1 MKRLFIV
8 GNDAFTVQAM
18 RFALRYSSGVNL
30 FGVIDGQGSVRH
42 AVREAQP
49 DVVVVD
55 AMTDPASAPARVH
68 EIREEAPDA
77 AILLLSGPLGDD
89 ALNEVLDAGAM
100 VCLGRSL
107 RLAAVEDAVDH
118 TGNGKSAAVNGAAM
132 LAHLHANGNGNSNGH
147 AKAANEGGIVTPLH
161 ANGNGRAA
169 ISGNGHGNG
178 HVHAV
183 TNGDG
188 RPAPMEAPACP
199 LTRREL
205 EILRAVAEGHTNAR
219 IGRDLWVTE
228 QTVKFHLSN
237 IYRKLGVSNRT
248 EASRY
253 ALVNNL
259 FGVPMHGNHATEPGV
274 QAIAAR
280 TLSSRA
286 DLTA

>member
-8 GNDAFTVQAM
+8 GNDTFTVQAM

-55 AMTDPASAPARVH
+55 GLNDAANGPARVR
-68 EIREEAPDA
+68 EIREEAPNA
-77 AILLLSGPLGDD
+77 TILLLSGPLADD
-89 ALNEVLDAGAM
+89 ALGEVLDAGAM
-100 VCLGRSL
+100 VCLSRGLQLSDT
-107 RLAAVEDAVDH
+107 EDAGELH
-118 TGNGKSAAVNGAAM
+118 TNGRTALNGAASVVAS
-132 LAHLHANGNGNSNGH
+132 LAVNGNGNGHANGKNGSLAVLPTVNGNGH
-147 AKAANEGGIVTPLH
+147 A
-161 ANGNGRAA
+161 
-169 ISGNGHGNG
+169 
-178 HVHAV
+178 
-183 TNGDG
+183 
-188 RPAPMEAPACP
+188 RPAGPADSQVCP

-253 ALVNNL
+253 ALVNDL
-259 FGVPMHGNHATEPGV
+259 FGTANHNGSGGAEHGGSVEITAR
-274 QAIAAR
+274 AR
-280 TLSSRA
+280 TA
-286 DLTA
+286 HAG

>member
-1 MKRLFIV
+1 
-8 GNDAFTVQAM
+8 
-18 RFALRYSSGVNL
+18 
-30 FGVIDGQGSVRH
+30 
-42 AVREAQP
+42 
-49 DVVVVD
+49 
-55 AMTDPASAPARVH
+55 MTDPASAPARVR

-107 RLAAVEDAVDH
+107 RLAAAEDAVDH
-118 TGNGKSAAVNGAAM
+118 TGNGKSAAVNGVAM
-132 LAHLHANGNGNSNGH
+132 LAHLHANGNGNGH
-147 AKAANEGGIVTPLH
+147 AKAANGGGIVTPLH
-161 ANGNGRAA
+161 ANGNGRPA
-169 ISGNGHGNG
+169 INGNGNGNGNGHAVANGN
-178 HVHAV
+178 
-183 TNGDG
+183 G
-188 RPAPMEAPACP
+188 RPAPVEAPACP

-205 EILRAVAEGHTNAR
+205 EILRSVAEGHTNAR

-259 FGVPMHGNHATEPGV
+259 FGVPMQGNHGTEPGR
-274 QAIAAR
+274 QEIAAR